1 MDLSLVSTP
10 ASDYDKQRTGAL
22 FTIRSASSP
31 SYSLSRRHGVR
42 KPRDLLEEERDS
54 TNEAGK
60 RETHGSYTGSNL
72 PNKRNDTSANYYS
85 RVTGKEDKTLG
96 VNISTKLSQS
106 RSADK
111 TSADLGNDRNGNGNL
126 ASEHRGRT
134 DWIRHDMQ
142 SRSRSLDWRGEN
154 RRENLFSRIEGDIS
168 KHAEGR
174 NERITGSQSVRGRVL
189 SPVAAYSSSTFT
201 SSGDQEKNQISP
213 VSLTFNRASRGNSL
227 PSRMRSQSGS
237 DPRGTTAML
246 GPKGGQSIE
255 ERIKKLYGSAG
266 VDKTDSCG
274 RAAGGTFPRHFSTG
288 EKSPV
293 QIRKSSTWTQKDTS
307 SSETSTSAGAS
318 KSSDG
323 LSRGQWYG
331 QSQGKISEEK
341 GLYSRRSFEDIG
353 TRSLDRARS
362 RSTIA
367 SQIRAAQAA
376 EGFSTPLQANAL
388 VEEVG
393 SKSWGDLSELSKGG
407 ERGRKEQKNVTN
419 GGENTESIFKTHT
432 AEKTEL
438 KSQSKDEDVFELNP
452 QKITVKTT
460 ERKKFPDMLPVASS
474 ASVKNKIN
482 QFEALTQRSQSQVL
496 PRRTF
501 SVPTQLSHTHD
512 GVKKSGSDKA
522 ISRPRDTW
530 VGLKVGEKTS
540 VKTDEKSGKTVGSG
554 RSLSVDE
561 VGLRLYRKEQNGTES
576 AEKGEKEKDSSSNSD
591 FYKYSRLKD
600 RRELPLSRGDQRH
613 LGDFNINETDFSKVL
628 SPEETGKK
636 PLYSTLS
643 NSSDTSSGVH
653 KATPLVVGDDDKTP
667 TNTPTNSPF
676 LSPAAEHSTPSKNE
690 SPSVLKQAAETQ
702 KGDSPPLHRP
712 ITTSSLSNVA
722 SPIPPDANAAI
733 PNIQKQSMLDL
744 RAWVAGV
751 NTKIKMWDDEE
762 DDEDDKDDDESTQK
776 DEDSNYDSDSGE
788 SSVTITSN
796 MSQSENKSFCV
807 R

>member
-1 MDLSLVSTP
+1 MDMSWLSTP

-31 SYSLSRRHGVR
+31 SYSLSRRHSVR
-42 KPRDLLEEERDS
+42 KPRDLLEEERDD

-72 PNKRNDTSANYYS
+72 PNKRDDTSANYYS
-85 RVTGKEDKTLG
+85 SVIGEEETSG
-96 VNISTKLSQS
+96 VNISTKLNQS

-111 TSADLGNDRNGNGNL
+111 TSADLGNDRNENSNL
-126 ASEHRGRT
+126 ASERRGRT

-174 NERITGSQSVRGRVL
+174 NEKITGSQSVRGRVM
-189 SPVAAYSSSTFT
+189 SSVAAYSSSTFT
-201 SSGDQEKNQISP
+201 SSGDQEKNQMSP
-213 VSLTFNRASRGNSL
+213 VSLTLNRASRGNSL
-227 PSRMRSQSGS
+227 PSRMRSHSGS
-237 DPRGTTAML
+237 DPRGTTATL
-246 GPKGGQSIE
+246 GPKGGQSIM
-255 ERIKKLYGSAG
+255 ERIEKLYGSAG

-274 RAAGGTFPRHFSTG
+274 RAVGETFPRCFSTG

-293 QIRKSSTWTQKDTS
+293 QNRKSLTWTKKDTS
-307 SSETSTSAGAS
+307 SSETSISPGAS
-318 KSSDG
+318 KNSDG

-331 QSQGKISEEK
+331 PSQGKISEEK
-341 GLYSRRSFEDIG
+341 GLYSRRSFEGIG

-362 RSTIA
+362 RYTIA

-376 EGFSTPLQANAL
+376 EGFSTPVQENAL

-393 SKSWGDLSELSKGG
+393 SKSWGDLSESSKGG
-407 ERGRKEQKNVTN
+407 ERGRKEQKNMTS
-419 GGENTESIFKTHT
+419 GGENTESFFKTCT
-432 AEKTEL
+432 AEKIEL

-482 QFEALTQRSQSQVL
+482 QFEALTQRSHSQVL

-501 SVPTQLSHTHD
+501 SVPTQHSRAHD

-522 ISRPRDTW
+522 ISRLRDTW
-530 VGLKVGEKTS
+530 TGLKVGEKAI
-540 VKTDEKSGKTVGSG
+540 VKTDEKSGKLVGSG

-561 VGLRLYRKEQNGTES
+561 VGLRLYRKEQNGTDS
-576 AEKGEKEKDSSSNSD
+576 AEKGEKEKDSGNNSD

-600 RRELPLSRGDQRH
+600 RLEIPLSRGDQRH

-636 PLYSTLS
+636 PLCSTLS
-643 NSSDTSSGVH
+643 NSSDTSSGLR

-676 LSPAAEHSTPSKNE
+676 LSPTAEHSTPSKNE
-690 SPSVLKQAAETQ
+690 SPSVLKQVAETQ

-712 ITTSSLSNVA
+712 LTTSSLSNIA

-733 PNIQKQSMLDL
+733 PNIQKQSMLDM

-751 NTKIKMWDDEE
+751 NTKIKMWDDDE
-762 DDEDDKDDDESTQK
+762 DDEDDDESTQK

>member
-1 MDLSLVSTP
+1 MSLLSTP
-10 ASDYDKQRTGAL
+10 VSDYDKQRTGAL

-42 KPRDLLEEERDS
+42 KPKDLLEEERDG

-60 RETHGSYTGSNL
+60 RETHGSYTGTNL
-72 PNKRNDTSANYYS
+72 PNKMDDTSANYYS
-85 RVTGKEDKTLG
+85 RVIGEEDKTSG

-111 TSADLGNDRNGNGNL
+111 TSSDLGNDRNGNSNL
-126 ASEHRGRT
+126 ASERRGRT

-154 RRENLFSRIEGDIS
+154 QRENLFSRIKDDIS

-174 NERITGSQSVRGRVL
+174 NERITGSQSVRGRVM
-189 SPVAAYSSSTFT
+189 SSVAAYSSSTFT
-201 SSGDQEKNQISP
+201 SSGDQEKNQMSP
-213 VSLTFNRASRGNSL
+213 VTLTLNRASRGNSL
-227 PSRMRSQSGS
+227 PSRMRSHSGS

-246 GPKGGQSIE
+246 GPKGGQSIM
-255 ERIKKLYGSAG
+255 ERIEKLYGSAG

-274 RAAGGTFPRHFSTG
+274 RAMGGTFPRRFSTG

-293 QIRKSSTWTQKDTS
+293 QNRKSLTWTQKDTS
-307 SSETSTSAGAS
+307 SSETSTSPGAS

-323 LSRGQWYG
+323 LSRG

-353 TRSLDRARS
+353 TGSLDRARS
-362 RSTIA
+362 RYTIA
-367 SQIRAAQAA
+367 SQKKAAQAA
-376 EGFSTPLQANAL
+376 EGFSTPVQANAP

-393 SKSWGDLSELSKGG
+393 SNSLRDLSESSKGG
-407 ERGRKEQKNVTN
+407 ERGRKEQKNMTN
-419 GGENTESIFKTHT
+419 GGENAESIFKTHT
-432 AEKTEL
+432 AEKNEL

-452 QKITVKTT
+452 QKITVTTT
-460 ERKKFPDMLPVASS
+460 ERKKFPDMFPVASS

-482 QFEALTQRSQSQVL
+482 QFEALTQRSQNQVL

-501 SVPTQLSHTHD
+501 SVPTQLSRAHN

-522 ISRPRDTW
+522 ISRSRDTW
-530 VGLKVGEKTS
+530 TGLKVGEKAS
-540 VKTDEKSGKTVGSG
+540 VKTDEKSGKMVGSG

-561 VGLRLYRKEQNGTES
+561 VGLRLYRKEQNGTDS
-576 AEKGEKEKDSSSNSD
+576 AEKGEKEKDSGNNSD

-600 RRELPLSRGDQRH
+600 RLEIPLSGGNQGLLR
-613 LGDFNINETDFSKVL
+613 DFYINETDFSKVL

-712 ITTSSLSNVA
+712 FTTSSLSNIA
-722 SPIPPDANAAI
+722 STIPPDANAAI
-733 PNIQKQSMLDL
+733 LNIQKQSMLDMT
-744 RAWVAGV
+744 AWVAGV
-751 NTKIKMWDDEE
+751 NTKIKMWDDDE
-762 DDEDDKDDDESTQK
+762 DDEDDDESTQK

>member
-1 MDLSLVSTP
+1 MDMSLLSTP

-22 FTIRSASSP
+22 FTVRSASSP

-42 KPRDLLEEERDS
+42 KPRDLLEEERDG

-60 RETHGSYTGSNL
+60 RETHGSYASSNL
-72 PNKRNDTSANYYS
+72 PNKRDDTSANYYS
-85 RVTGKEDKTLG
+85 RVIGEEDKTSG

-106 RSADK
+106 KSADK
-111 TSADLGNDRNGNGNL
+111 TLADLGNDRSGNGNL
-126 ASEHRGRT
+126 ASERNGRT
-134 DWIRHDMQ
+134 DWIRRDMQ
-142 SRSRSLDWRGEN
+142 SRSRSLDWRGEK

-174 NERITGSQSVRGRVL
+174 NERITGSQSVRGRVM
-189 SPVAAYSSSTFT
+189 SSVAAYSSSTFM
-201 SSGDQEKNQISP
+201 SSGDQEKNQMSP
-213 VSLTFNRASRGNSL
+213 VSLTLNRASRGNSL
-227 PSRMRSQSGS
+227 PSRMRSHSGS

-246 GPKGGQSIE
+246 GPKGGQSIM
-255 ERIKKLYGSAG
+255 ERIEKLYGSAG

-274 RAAGGTFPRHFSTG
+274 RAMGGTFPRRFSTG

-293 QIRKSSTWTQKDTS
+293 QNRKSLTWTQKDTS
-307 SSETSTSAGAS
+307 SSETSTSPGAS
-318 KSSDG
+318 KSIDG
-323 LSRGQWYG
+323 LSRGQ
-331 QSQGKISEEK
+331 SKGKISEEK

-353 TRSLDRARS
+353 TGSLNRARS
-362 RSTIA
+362 RHTIA
-367 SQIRAAQAA
+367 SQIRAAQVA
-376 EGFSTPLQANAL
+376 EGFSTPVQANAF
-388 VEEVG
+388 VEEVR
-393 SKSWGDLSELSKGG
+393 SNSLRDLSELSKGE

-419 GGENTESIFKTHT
+419 GGENVESIFKTHT

-452 QKITVKTT
+452 QKITMKTT

-501 SVPTQLSHTHD
+501 SVPTQLSHAHD

-522 ISRPRDTW
+522 ISRSRDTW
-530 VGLKVGEKTS
+530 MSLKVGEKAS
-540 VKTDEKSGKTVGSG
+540 VNEKSGKTVGSG

-561 VGLRLYRKEQNGTES
+561 VGLRLYRKEQNGTDS
-576 AEKGEKEKDSSSNSD
+576 AEKGEEEKDSGNNSD
-591 FYKYSRLKD
+591 FYKYSRLKG
-600 RRELPLSRGDQRH
+600 RLEIPLSGGNQRH
-613 LGDFNINETDFSKVL
+613 LRDFYINETDFSKVL
-628 SPEETGKK
+628 SPEETSKK
-636 PLYSTLS
+636 PLHSTLS
-643 NSSDTSSGVH
+643 NSSDTSSEVH
-653 KATPLVVGDDDKTP
+653 KSTPLVVGDDDKTP

-690 SPSVLKQAAETQ
+690 SPSVLKQDAETQ

-712 ITTSSLSNVA
+712 LTTSSLSDIA
-722 SPIPPDANAAI
+722 SPLPPDANAAI
-733 PNIQKQSMLDL
+733 PNIQKQSMLDM

-751 NTKIKMWDDEE
+751 NTKIKMWDDDE
-762 DDEDDKDDDESTQK
+762 DDEDDDESTQK